1 MLMEERQ
8 IKIAELIEQKGRI
21 TIGEITELFDISHE
35 SARRDLRI
43 LESKGLCKRAHG
55 GAIKPMPVGFMPPR
69 NRNFDEMPIFEN
81 YEQIAKQAVTHI
93 KENQIVYLT
102 GGSFGFHMCHFL
114 PRDIHYTLVVNSIDL
129 ANRLRHLTNAD
140 IYVAGGKMRQSTSV
154 VDSMA
159 TDFVS
164 HMHFDV
170 CFITGGG
177 LTAEFGLSNGTDETA
192 AFQRKVIE
200 NSRKKILLL
209 PSQKIGT
216 DAFIKVCDTE
226 KFDLLITD
234 WDCVE
239 EEIAKLEEKEVEV
252 IIVEPN
258 PNRTENPIPPRH
270 HCPPRGSRD
279 PRGPRHVFRKDDAHE
294 PDQRTEASESD
305 S

>member
-8 IKIAELIEQKGRI
+8 LKIAELIEQKGRI

-55 GAIKPMPVGFMPPR
+55 GAIKPMPVGYLPPR
-69 NRNFDEMPIFEN
+69 DRNFDEMPVFEN
-81 YEQIAKQAVTHI
+81 YEQIAKQAVTFI

-102 GGSFGFHMCHFL
+102 GGSFGFHMCHYL

-129 ANRLRHLTNAD
+129 ANRLRHLTNVD
-140 IYVAGGKMRQSTSV
+140 LYVVGGKMRQSTSV

-159 TDFVS
+159 TVFVS
-164 HMHFDV
+164 RMHFDL
-170 CFITGGG
+170 CFITGSGI
-177 LTAEFGLSNGTDETA
+177 TAEFGLSNGTDETA
-192 AFQRKVIE
+192 TFQRKVIE
-200 NSRKKILLL
+200 NSRRKILLL
-209 PSQKIGT
+209 PSAKIGT

-239 EEIAKLEEKEVEV
+239 EEISKIEEKGVEV
-252 IIVEPN
+252 FIVEPN
-258 PNRTENPIPPRH
+258 PNRTEQRPRE
-270 HCPPRGSRD
+270 
-279 PRGPRHVFRKDDAHE
+279 RKDDANE
-294 PDQRTEASESD
+294 SNPVQGTETQESD

>member
-1 MLMEERQ
+1 MFMEERQ
-8 IKIAELIEQKGRI
+8 LKIAELIERKGHI
-21 TIGEITELFDISHE
+21 TIAELTKLFDISHE

-43 LESKGLCKRAHG
+43 LESKGLCKRTHG
-55 GAIKPMPVGFMPPR
+55 GALKPMPAGFMPPR
-69 NRNFDEMPIFEN
+69 NRNFDEMPVFEN

-102 GGSFGFHMCHFL
+102 GGSFGFHMCHYL

-140 IYVAGGKMRQSTSV
+140 HYVAGGKMRQSTSV

-164 HMHFDV
+164 RMHFDL
-170 CFITGGG
+170 CFITGSGI
-177 LTAEFGLSNGTDETA
+177 TAEFGLSNGTDETA
-192 AFQRKVIE
+192 TFQRKVIE

-216 DAFIKVCDTE
+216 DAFIKVCDAE

-239 EEIAKLEEKEVEV
+239 EEIAKIEEKGVEV
-252 IIVEPN
+252 MIVEPN
-258 PNRTENPIPPRH
+258 PNRTENPIPPRP
-270 HCPPRGSRD
+270 HCPPRGSH
-279 PRGPRHVFRKDDAHE
+279 GPRHEFRKDDAHE
-294 PDQRTEASESD
+294 PDQRTETQESD

>member
-8 IKIAELIEQKGRI
+8 LKIAELIEQKGRI

-43 LESKGLCKRAHG
+43 LESKGLCKRVHG
-55 GAIKPMPVGFMPPR
+55 GAIKPMPVGYLPPR
-69 NRNFDEMPIFEN
+69 DRNFDEMPVFEN
-81 YEQIAKQAVTHI
+81 YEQIAKQAVTFI

-102 GGSFGFHMCHFL
+102 GGSFGFHMCHYL

-129 ANRLRHLTNAD
+129 ANRLRHLTNAEL
-140 IYVAGGKMRQSTSV
+140 YVVGGKMRQSTSV

-164 HMHFDV
+164 RMHFDL

-177 LTAEFGLSNGTDETA
+177 LTAAFGLSNGTDETA
-192 AFQRKVIE
+192 SFQRKIIE
-200 NSRKKILLL
+200 NSRQKILLL

-216 DAFIKVCDTE
+216 DAFIKVCNAE

-234 WDCVE
+234 WDCLE
-239 EEIAKLEEKEVEV
+239 EEIAKLEEKGLEVCMA
-252 IIVEPN
+252 EP
-258 PNRTENPIPPRH
+258 RM
-270 HCPPRGSRD
+270 
-279 PRGPRHVFRKDDAHE
+279 RKDDAHE
-294 PDQRTEASESD
+294 PDQRAEASESD

>member
-8 IKIAELIEQKGRI
+8 LKIAELIEKKGHT
-21 TIGEITELFDISHE
+21 TIAELTKLFDISHE

-43 LESKGLCKRAHG
+43 LESKGLCKRTHG
-55 GAIKPMPVGFMPPR
+55 GALKPMPAGFMPPR
-69 NRNFDEMPIFEN
+69 NRNFDEMPVFEN

-93 KENQIVYLT
+93 KENQIIYLT
-102 GGSFGFHMCHFL
+102 GGSFGFHMCHYL

-140 IYVAGGKMRQSTSV
+140 LYVVGGKMRQSTSV

-164 HMHFDV
+164 RMHFDL
-170 CFITGGG
+170 CFITGSGI
-177 LTAEFGLSNGTDETA
+177 TAEFGLSNGTDETA
-192 AFQRKVIE
+192 TFQRKVIE

-216 DAFIKVCDTE
+216 DAFIKVCDAE

-239 EEIAKLEEKEVEV
+239 EEITKIEEKGVEV
-252 IIVEPN
+252 MLVEPN
-258 PNRTENPIPPRH
+258 PNRTEQPRE
-270 HCPPRGSRD
+270 
-279 PRGPRHVFRKDDAHE
+279 RKDDANE
-294 PDQRTEASESD
+294 SNPDQRTEASESD

>member
-21 TIGEITELFDISHE
+21 TIGEITELFEISHE

-55 GAIKPMPVGFMPPR
+55 GAIKQMPAGFMPPR
-69 NRNFDEMPIFEN
+69 NRNFYEMPIFEN

-93 KENQIVYLT
+93 KEHQIIYLT
-102 GGSFGFHMCHFL
+102 GGSFGFHMCHYL

-140 IYVAGGKMRQSTSV
+140 LYGVGGKMRQSTSV

-164 HMHFDV
+164 RMHFDL

-177 LTAEFGLSNGTDETA
+177 LTSEFGLSNGTDETA

-216 DAFIKVCDTE
+216 DAFIKVCNAD

-239 EEIAKLEEKEVEV
+239 DEITKIEEKGVEV
-252 IIVEPN
+252 TIVEPN
-258 PNRTENPIPPRH
+258 PNRTEQRPRE
-270 HCPPRGSRD
+270 
-279 PRGPRHVFRKDDAHE
+279 RKDDANE
-294 PDQRTEASESD
+294 SNQRTEATESD